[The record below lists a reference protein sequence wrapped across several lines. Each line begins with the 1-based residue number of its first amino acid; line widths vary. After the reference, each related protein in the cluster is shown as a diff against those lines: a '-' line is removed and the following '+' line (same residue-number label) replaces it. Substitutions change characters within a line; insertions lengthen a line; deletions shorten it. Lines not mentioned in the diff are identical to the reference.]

1 MPDADNPVP
10 TDTGQDYRPDRRD
23 APSPEER
30 AEQAREE
37 RAEARRIAEEQR
49 AEERRAA
56 KQAAAD
62 ERRRQRQEES
72 DKRAEAKRDAAERRA
87 ATKQSVKQARDEA
100 KRKAKAARDI
110 DREVDS
116 VRRRQEREDKQE
128 EAKRKREEKKNP
140 PQNPKDPV
148 TLKTIG
154 RQVGNIVVAGTKE
167 IVSDGS
173 GRSGRRATK
182 AYRQANRQYN
192 SEARRIRSQVKSP
205 SQFSSLT
212 MFGMDK
218 TPVRSRHE
226 GMNQFGDTSNT
237 LSGFSTMLLGAKVE
251 SRHVEGVGQ
260 RMVRNDYN
268 NNPQESHLSRFS
280 KKIMG
285 L

>member
-10 TDTGQDYRPDRRD
+10 TDTGQEYHPNRSDT
-23 APSPEER
+23 PSPEER

-87 ATKQSVKQARDEA
+87 AAKQSMKQARDES

-110 DREVDS
+110 DREVES

-128 EAKRKREEKKNP
+128 EAKRRREEKKNP
-140 PQNPKDPV
+140 PPKPKESV
-148 TLKTIG
+148 TLKTVG
-154 RQVGNIVVAGTKE
+154 RKVGNIIVAGTKE

-205 SQFSSLT
+205 ASFSALT
-212 MFGMDK
+212 MFGVDK

-226 GMNQFGDTSNT
+226 GMSQFGGTANNLT
-237 LSGFSTMLLGAKVE
+237 GFSSMLLGARVE
-251 SRHVEGVGQ
+251 SQHIEGVGQ

-268 NNPQESHLSRFS
+268 NNPKESKLSRFS
-280 KKIMG
+280 KSLMG